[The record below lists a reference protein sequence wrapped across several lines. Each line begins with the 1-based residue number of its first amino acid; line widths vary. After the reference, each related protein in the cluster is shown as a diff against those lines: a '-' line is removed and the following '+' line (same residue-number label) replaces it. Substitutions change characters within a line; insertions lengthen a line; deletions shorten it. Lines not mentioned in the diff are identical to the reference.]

1 MIDLVLRWIVM
12 PLLVLGL
19 IMTFLRLLKGPML
32 PNRIAAL
39 DLMSVFGIGMIAVY
53 AVLSNQPVFIDV
65 AAVLALVSFLGT
77 VALAAYLERRT

>member
-1 MIDLVLRWIVM
+1 MDFILTWVVM

-19 IMTFLRLLKGPML
+19 IMTFLRLLLGPKL

-39 DLMSVFGIGMIAVY
+39 DLLSVFGIGLIAVY
-53 AVLSNQPVFIDV
+53 AVLSEQPVFIDV

-77 VALAAYLERRT
+77 VALAAYIERRT

>member
-1 MIDLVLRWIVM
+1 MIVLILTWVVM

-19 IMTFLRLLKGPML
+19 ILTFLRLLRGPKL

-39 DLMSVFGIGMIAVY
+39 DLLSVFGIGLIAVY
-53 AVLSNQPVFIDV
+53 AVLSEQPVFIDV

-77 VALAAYLERRT
+77 VALAAYIERRT